1 MDETQARTWLS
12 EPRYGRFLDA
22 CGGSHRHAVAL
33 YEWHAE
39 LSAASFGLIHH
50 FEVLIRNAIDGTLGG
65 NQPQA
70 PIEDTWLLDFEIL
83 RPDGIKQVITAIERL
98 EKGKMVTRGRIVAGL
113 SFAFWAGLFGR
124 RYEELWRHSL
134 RSVFPGGA
142 VTRKTLSTRM
152 RLIQR
157 FRNRVAHHDS
167 LLGQDVSARLEDMLT
182 IAVWIDPAARSWLVR
197 QTNALAIARQMPP
210 STCLGLNP
218 RRRWRGDLDPPSR
231 RGSRR

>member
-22 CGGSHRHAVAL
+22 CGGSHRHAIAL

-39 LSAASFGLIHH
+39 LTTASFGLIHR
-50 FEVLIRNAIDGTLGG
+50 FEVLMRNAVDDALGG
-65 NQPQA
+65 NQPQT
-70 PIEDTWLLDFEIL
+70 PIPDTWLLDFEIL
-83 RPDGIKQVITAIERL
+83 RPDGIKQVILAIERL
-98 EKGKMVTRGRIVAGL
+98 EKGKAVTRGRIVAGL

-134 RSVFPGGA
+134 RSAFPCGA

-152 RLIQR
+152 RLIQH

-182 IAVWIDPAARSWLVR
+182 IAGWIDPAARIWLAAR
-197 QTNALAIARQMPP
+197 TDALSIARRMP
-210 STCLGLNP
+210 
-218 RRRWRGDLDPPSR
+218 
-231 RGSRR
+231 